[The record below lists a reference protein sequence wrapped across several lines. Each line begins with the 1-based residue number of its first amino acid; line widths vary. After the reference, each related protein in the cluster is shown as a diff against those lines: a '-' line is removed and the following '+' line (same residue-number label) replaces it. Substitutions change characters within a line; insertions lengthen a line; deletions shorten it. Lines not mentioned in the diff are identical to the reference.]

1 MVGVILIT
9 NKKYTSYFNINKKP
23 PLVKSEGSESRTEK
37 ELSERV
43 LIFKFC
49 LLNVLTVEF

>member
-1 MVGVILIT
+1 VILVT
-9 NKKYTSYFNINKKP
+9 NKKYTSYFNTNKKP

>member
-1 MVGVILIT
+1 MILP
-9 NKKYTSYFNINKKP
+9 NSKKYKSYFNLNKKP